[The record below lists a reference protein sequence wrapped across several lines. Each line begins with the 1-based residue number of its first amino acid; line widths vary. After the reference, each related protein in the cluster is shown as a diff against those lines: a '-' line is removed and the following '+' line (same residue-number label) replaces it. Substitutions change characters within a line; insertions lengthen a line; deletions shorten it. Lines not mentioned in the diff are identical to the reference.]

1 MNNPNPQPFDVE
13 TAPPLSE
20 GKEDPSIPRVRKL
33 VKQYGF
39 PYHLNKSG
47 DVSKLE
53 ENFWAAYLASE
64 QEHLL
69 FEFCEKEFYSYEPKT
84 GLFVT
89 RSVDSLRKEL
99 AALILSASRTWKA
112 EHMAEL
118 AKFRSE
124 SVLRGILAH
133 LRGQRE
139 EKDPFETG
147 RRIIHC
153 ANCVLQFDAGGS
165 YARRNF
171 SPDFR
176 SRNASPVLYVPS
188 AECPQFK
195 DKLLA
200 PLDRDSQELL
210 QKYAGQILLGH
221 NFSHRM
227 LMLDGESDAG
237 KTTVILVI
245 AGIVGERNIA
255 ELRTHLLHE
264 RFELTGAMGKTL
276 LLGPDVKADF
286 LSTPGASKLKAM
298 VGGDLLDVES
308 KGVTKRNQVRGHW
321 NALLSSN
328 SRLKVRLEGDQKAW
342 RRRLAIIRY
351 ELGRVGSRITDFHL
365 VLLAA
370 ESSGILNWMLE
381 GASKLQ
387 ADLSAVGDIKIP
399 KKHQDLV
406 DNLLNESDSL
416 RIFLQTNIDKAEA
429 KSSIPTA
436 EIIKSYLDHCVDN
449 SWQGLTPRSAEND
462 LPDLMGS
469 LFGVLRRNDVK
480 TTNAKGKEVNV
491 RGYYGVRFIP

>member
-1 MNNPNPQPFDVE
+1 MNHPQPVDPEPTPFTV
-13 TAPPLSE
+13 S
-20 GKEDPSIPRVRKL
+20 KEVPNIPRAKKL
-33 VKQYGF
+33 VDEHGF
-39 PYHLNKSG
+39 PYYLNKAD
-47 DVSKLE
+47 DVSKINE
-53 ENFWAAYLASE
+53 IFWAAYLASE

-69 FEFCEKEFYSYEPKT
+69 FEFREKEFYSYEPKT

-89 RSVDSLRKEL
+89 RSVDSLRKDL
-99 AALILSASRTWKA
+99 AALILNASRTWEG
-112 EHMAEL
+112 EHMKEL
-118 AKFRSE
+118 GKFRSE
-124 SVLRGILAH
+124 AVLRGVLAH

-139 EKDPFETG
+139 EKDPFETD

-153 ANCVLQFDAGGS
+153 ANCVLQFNSNGS
-165 YARRNF
+165 YARKAF
-171 SPDFR
+171 SADFR
-176 SRNASPVLYVPS
+176 SRNASPVLYVPG
-188 AECPQFK
+188 AKCAQFK

-200 PLDRDSQELL
+200 PLDSDSQELL

-264 RFELTGAMGKTL
+264 RFELTGAIGKTL

-286 LSTPGASKLKAM
+286 LSTSGASKLKAM

-308 KGVTKRNQVRGHW
+308 KNVSKRHQVRGHW

-328 SRLKVRLEGDQKAW
+328 SRLKIRLEGDQKAW

-351 ELGRVGSRITDFHL
+351 ELGRFGIRITDFHL
-365 VLLAA
+365 VLLATEA
-370 ESSGILNWMLE
+370 SGILNWMLE

-387 ADLSAVGDIKIP
+387 ADLSAAGDIKIP
-399 KKHQDLV
+399 KRHQDLV
-406 DNLLNESDSL
+406 DSLLNESDSL
-416 RIFLQTNIDKAEA
+416 RIFLQTNIEKAEP

-449 SWQGLTPRSAEND
+449 SWQGITPRSAEND

-469 LFGVLRRNDVK
+469 LFGVLKRNDVK
-480 TTNAKGKEVNV
+480 STNEKGKEVNV